1 MKDTDIDNQEL
12 SEIKKIKRRT
22 LVAFLGV
29 LLIIAIGIGGKIYMD
44 NRRFHDDM
52 LNVVKS
58 GQAKEIIEDGLKN
71 LDSKALT
78 SEGLIKTYKID
89 YESVEHNPMG
99 GINGKLYIN
108 NTRNLYVTF
117 ILDMDSEG
125 NLDRN
130 HGISS
135 YSSELDNMLKERNNE

>member
-1 MKDTDIDNQEL
+1 MNGTEKNDQQV
-12 SEIKKIKRRT
+12 SEIKKIRQKT

-29 LLIIAIGIGGKIYMD
+29 FLIIIIGIGGKIYMG
-44 NRRFHDDM
+44 NIRFHDEM
-52 LNVVKS
+52 VNVVKN
-58 GQAKEIIEDGLKN
+58 GQAKEIIEEGLKN

-78 SEGLIKTYKID
+78 SEGIIKSYKID

-108 NTRNLYVTF
+108 STENLYVTF
-117 ILDMDSEG
+117 ILDVDSEG

-135 YSSELDNMLKERNNE
+135 YSSELDNMLKERNNG

>member
-1 MKDTDIDNQEL
+1 
-12 SEIKKIKRRT
+12 
-22 LVAFLGV
+22 
-29 LLIIAIGIGGKIYMD
+29 MD